1 MDGDARPA
9 YSMKSPE
16 RLIRRLPRPVHGPH
30 HCACTS
36 TTARQVGSASSTLVF
51 QSTSLMSGVM
61 NFCDIL
67 VQHRAQHE
75 AKEGLEERQL
85 EFRPRAVMSVF
96 LRKGSCCANAHVVV

>member
-1 MDGDARPA
+1 M
-9 YSMKSPE
+9 
-16 RLIRRLPRPVHGPH
+16 RRLPRPVHGPH

-67 VQHRAQHE
+67 VQHREQHQAE
-75 AKEGLEERQL
+75 RRLEDVNCGVPPARRDEL
-85 EFRPRAVMSVF
+85 F
-96 LRKGSCCANAHVVV
+96 

>member
-1 MDGDARPA
+1 MDGNARPA

-51 QSTSLMSGVM
+51 QSTSLTSGVM
-61 NFCDIL
+61 NFCDIRCGTSAHTKKL
-67 VQHRAQHE
+67 EKRAE
-75 AKEGLEERQL
+75 LG
-85 EFRPRAVMSVF
+85 
-96 LRKGSCCANAHVVV
+96 